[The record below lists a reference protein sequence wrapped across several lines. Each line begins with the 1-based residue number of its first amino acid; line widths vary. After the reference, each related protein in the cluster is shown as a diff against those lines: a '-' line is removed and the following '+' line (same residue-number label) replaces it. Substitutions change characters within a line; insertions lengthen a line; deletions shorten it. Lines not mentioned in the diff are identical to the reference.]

1 MSTLFLCLNAS
12 VVDAPDG
19 VHYIGVG
26 GGLTIP
32 LVGAGSGQGY
42 LSGYVSMRFVLFGVS
57 ALRARNEELGVGFLF
72 LAPKF

>member
-12 VVDAPDG
+12 VVDAPDV

-42 LSGYVSMRFVLFGVS
+42 LSGYVSMQSVPFGV
-57 ALRARNEELGVGFLF
+57 
-72 LAPKF
+72 LA